1 MRPADS
7 GGMNPH
13 GNRFRRQLG
22 TSYGVVV
29 GLHLVGAAL
38 LLAGLRPAG
47 GLTLGM
53 ALFAYSRG
61 LLHSFD
67 FDHISMI
74 DNSTRKFLAEGR
86 RSASVGLAFSAG
98 HSTVVIASGLLVIGG
113 FGAIRHAFDPG
124 SAVAFGLSIAGVS
137 ISGLYLLGVAL
148 ANLGTFAAAWRLR
161 RRLKDDPTAD
171 VAESAVAPGGLVS
184 RMLRAPVARI
194 RHAGHVYVVGLL
206 FSLGFETSSQ
216 IGLLMLTAS
225 AAISGEPPITLMAL
239 PLLFAAAMTLGDT
252 TNGVMM
258 LKMYEHAVADPA
270 RRVTFNLVITGVS
283 ICSGLLVATLA
294 FSSVL
299 EAVFGVQGGAVGWIN
314 GLDLSWAGF
323 ALAGLMAL
331 IGLGA
336 LGAWLRNRRPAS
348 RAAEA

>member
-1 MRPADS
+1 MMA
-7 GGMNPH
+7 H
-13 GNRFRRQLG
+13 GNGFRRQLG
-22 TSYGVVV
+22 TSYGVVF
-29 GLHLVGAAL
+29 GLHLLGAAL

-61 LLHSFD
+61 LMHSFD

-98 HSTVVIASGLLVIGG
+98 HSTVVITSGLLVIGG
-113 FGAIRHAFDPG
+113 FAAIRNAFDPG
-124 SAVAFGLSIAGVS
+124 SAVAFGLSVAGAS

-148 ANLGTFAAAWRLR
+148 ANLGTFVNAWRLR
-161 RRLKDDPTAD
+161 RRLRDDPTAD
-171 VAESAVAPGGLVS
+171 ASDSAILPGGLVA
-184 RMLRAPVARI
+184 RLLRAPVARI
-194 RHAGHVYVVGLL
+194 RHAGHVYLVGLL

-258 LKMYEHAVADPA
+258 LKMYEHAVADAA
-270 RRVTFNLVITGVS
+270 RRITFNLVITGVS
-283 ICSGLLVATLA
+283 ICSGLLVAALA
-294 FSSVL
+294 FSGVL
-299 EAVFGVQGGAVGWIN
+299 EAVFGVHGGVVGWLN

-336 LGAWLRNRRPAS
+336 LASWLRTRRLGAT
-348 RAAEA
+348 RA